1 MSGMVERPV
10 GSPPSGSG
18 AGGSARV
25 AWIDTAKGIA
35 ILMVA
40 LAHSVQWLSLTGLT
54 PGVWDRINLVFIV
67 FRMPLFFLASGLFAG
82 SILTRSWPALWRT
95 RLSLLV
101 WALLVWTLVRFGF
114 FVLFP
119 TPTGIDE
126 TSLVDLAL
134 APVRPSNGLWFLYAL
149 ALFFVVM
156 KLVRDRVDWRLQ
168 LGGAALL
175 SVWFFARADTG
186 NIAWNGICRYLVFF
200 MIGCFFR
207 DHIIRFVE
215 RRGLVS
221 GLAFGAAFLAATLV
235 ALASASQ
242 VPFIT
247 GGLTF
252 VSLLAI
258 GAGLVIARFLTRF
271 RGMAW
276 LTFVGR
282 NTLPVYVV
290 HVLFVSA
297 ITSLLLLAKGQRW
310 LEVLGPVLPLL
321 VAGLAVLAALGF
333 WRLTRNLPLL
343 RFGFVAPDWF
353 ATRRPAA
360 SARHLAGSAESVERD
375 QR

>member
-1 MSGMVERPV
+1 MSGMVERPAD
-10 GSPPSGSG
+10 SPRSATGAAASG
-18 AGGSARV
+18 RV

-82 SILTRSWPALWRT
+82 SILKRSWPALWRT

-101 WALLVWTLVRFGF
+101 WALLVWTLVRFGY

-119 TPTGIDE
+119 TPTGMDE

-149 ALFFVVM
+149 ALFFVIM
-156 KLVRDRVDWRLQ
+156 KLMQGRIDWRLQ
-168 LGGAALL
+168 LGAAALL

-207 DHIIRFVE
+207 DFIIRFVE
-215 RRGLVS
+215 RRGLLS
-221 GLAFGAAFLAATLV
+221 GLLFGAAFLAATLA
-235 ALASASQ
+235 ALASASR
-242 VPFIT
+242 VPFAT
-247 GGLTF
+247 GVLTV
-252 VSLLAI
+252 VSLFAI
-258 GAGLVIARFLTRF
+258 GAGLIIARFLTRF

-297 ITSLLLLAKGQRW
+297 ITSLLLLARGQRW
-310 LEVLGPVLPLL
+310 LEVLGPVLPPI
-321 VAGLAVLAALGF
+321 VAGLAVVAALGF
-333 WRLTRNLPLL
+333 WRLTRNLPVLKY
-343 RFGFVAPDWF
+343 GFVAPDWF
-353 ATRRPAA
+353 ATRSPAIPP
-360 SARHLAGSAESVERD
+360 RNLATSVEPAERD
-375 QR
+375 PR